1 MLFIISY
8 HSYFSPSR
16 LLDFYLPFDKNTNKE
31 TESISYFPLSI
42 ISIFFSFLPFSI
54 RKANTFQSQIF
65 PDTEWQA
72 ISIYSIESRFVLEV
86 FFPIL
91 ETGKRER
98 EKDATLFG
106 KGARVST
113 CFETLRMLTRR
124 WLRFSTERANRKVGR
139 GKGARGGRQVHS
151 SLARCNVYILRLQP
165 TLVTFYAPVTLPSL
179 STYHI
184 GKAAAPLKRISL
196 FYSNGVSEC
205 SLT

>member
-42 ISIFFSFLPFSI
+42 ISIFFLFSPSPSGKRIHFNRGSSRIRNDRRYRYIRSNPDLFWKYSFLFS
-54 RKANTFQSQIF
+54 RREK
-65 PDTEWQA
+65 E
-72 ISIYSIESRFVLEV
+72 
-86 FFPIL
+86 
-91 ETGKRER
+91 RER
-98 EKDATLFG
+98 DATLFG

-113 CFETLRMLTRR
+113 CFETLRMPTRR

-139 GKGARGGRQVHS
+139 GEGARGGRQVHS